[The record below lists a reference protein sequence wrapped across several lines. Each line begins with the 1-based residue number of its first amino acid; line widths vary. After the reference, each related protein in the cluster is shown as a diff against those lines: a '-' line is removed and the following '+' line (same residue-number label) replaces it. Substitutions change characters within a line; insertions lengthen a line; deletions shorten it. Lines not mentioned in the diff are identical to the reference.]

1 MHRFHL
7 PVIDSRTVPQNLMK
21 AFFRGEW
28 GGGGVRVRA
37 REIRKQGRAECAEPN
52 PAYYRLLDECCLLIV
67 IEALSSTQE
76 TLVCTCTGLHE
87 IHLNSPPKLYKVFII
102 DIL

>member
-1 MHRFHL
+1 MRRFHL

-21 AFFRGEW
+21 ASFRGEW
-28 GGGGVRVRA
+28 RRGVRVRA

-52 PAYYRLLDECCLLIV
+52 PAYYRLLDECCLLMV

-76 TLVCTCTGLHE
+76 TLVCTYTGLHE
-87 IHLNSPPKLYKVFII
+87 IHLNSRPKLYKVFII
-102 DIL
+102 AIL